1 MSTNLSRGEREG
13 LLQNQLSRDADS
25 GHIQYSCLYCGRD
38 DFRRLQSLRTHMNL
52 RCEFNRRTN
61 NRDRVE
67 ERLNGELSS
76 NSSTM
81 VVEQLIEAAGL
92 LESGGRYIVGNKE
105 VPTSADSRHQT
116 SYDTCMTDAK
126 FGLINEQYND
136 DHSKILSFSCQMC
149 ENSFRYTGRRT
160 MSRHIHACCT
170 KYPVKANAFGLATG
184 TCLSCLQGKIC
195 ERNSTTA
202 APASTSSTTTSGT
215 ETSLE
220 DIPIYSAVVASTSL
234 FLLLYPL
241 LLFNKI

>member
-1 MSTNLSRGEREG
+1 
-13 LLQNQLSRDADS
+13 
-25 GHIQYSCLYCGRD
+25 
-38 DFRRLQSLRTHMNL
+38 MNL

-67 ERLNGELSS
+67 ERLNGEVEQELSS
-76 NSSTM
+76 NNSTM

-105 VPTSADSRHQT
+105 VPTTTTSSADSRQT
-116 SYDTCMTDAK
+116 SYDTCMTDIVGNKEVPTTTTSSADSRQTSFDTCMTDAK

-149 ENSFRYTGRRT
+149 ENRFRYTGRRT
-160 MSRHIHACCT
+160 MSLHIHVCCT

-184 TCLSCLQGKIC
+184 TCLSCLQGKPC
-195 ERNSTTA
+195 ERNTTAA

-215 ETSLE
+215 ETSLD
-220 DIPIYSAVVASTSL
+220 DIPICSAVFASTSL
-234 FLLLYPL
+234 FLLLYTH
-241 LLFNKI
+241 LFNKI